1 MNKYFSS
8 KNMKQNNEAVT
19 YIKKECFLYIVK
31 ENKNK

>member
-1 MNKYFSS
+1 
-8 KNMKQNNEAVT
+8 MKQNNEAVT